1 MADESLPSTS
11 LPDLAGKRVL
21 VTGAGG
27 QVGSFLVRLLA
38 DADAGADVHGLGARP
53 GANVDE
59 VVDIR
64 DRAAVERAVAGV
76 RPDAIIHAA
85 AYTDVDGC
93 ERDPAQAMAVNADG
107 SAHVAAAAAGVGARL
122 IAISTDFVFAGDGDA
137 PYDESA
143 GRRPISIYGS
153 SKLAGEQAVLEVDP
167 AFAVVRTAWVW
178 GGAGKHFPR
187 TVLTV
192 LQSRGAMEVVA
203 DEAGNPTHAGD
214 LALGIVRLLAEDA
227 RGIYHLAGKGRTTR
241 FDLARAVAT
250 AAGMDPATVTPT
262 TTAAFLAKYPLP
274 ARRPADST
282 LANVRAAKLGIEL
295 PPWQEAVERT
305 IPVLAHE
312 LRVAQ
317 ST

>member
-1 MADESLPSTS
+1 MADDSLASTS
-11 LPDLAGKRVL
+11 LPDLAGKRAL

-38 DADAGADVHGLGARP
+38 EAGADVYGLGARA
-53 GANVDE
+53 GSNVDE

-64 DRAAVERAVAGV
+64 DPAAVERAVAEA

-93 ERDPAQAMAVNADG
+93 ERDPARAMAVNADG
-107 SAHVAAAAAGVGARL
+107 SGNVAAAAATAGARL
-122 IAISTDFVFAGDGDA
+122 IAISTDFVFAGDGGA

-143 GRRPISIYGS
+143 EPRPVSVYGS
-153 SKLAGEQAVLEVDP
+153 SKLAGEQAVLDVDP

-187 TVLTV
+187 TVLSV
-192 LQSRGAMEVVA
+192 LQSHGAMEVVE

-214 LALGIVRLLAEDA
+214 LALGIIRLLVEDA

-241 FDLARAVAT
+241 FELARAVA
-250 AAGMDPATVTPT
+250 AAGGMNPATVTPT
-262 TTAAFLAKYPLP
+262 TTEAFLAKYPLP

-282 LANVRAAKLGIEL
+282 LADVRAAELGIEL
-295 PPWQEAVERT
+295 PPWREAVERAV
-305 IPVLAHE
+305 PALARE
-312 LRVAQ
+312 LRAAP
-317 ST
+317 SA